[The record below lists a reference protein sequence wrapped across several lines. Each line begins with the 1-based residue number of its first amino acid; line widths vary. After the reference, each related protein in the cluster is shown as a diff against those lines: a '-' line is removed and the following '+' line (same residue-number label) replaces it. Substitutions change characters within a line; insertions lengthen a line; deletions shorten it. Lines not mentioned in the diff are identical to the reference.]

1 MTDPNLK
8 LNKLTSRQFILS
20 PAVSSGVDR
29 ESSSKDFYQYT
40 KNILYLGCLGVGMN
54 VKHCKTEIPYTIVN
68 FEKEKISRLKFKEK
82 INSTLDLMYK
92 STHPYMF
99 RLLNNYETED
109 RIGLI
114 FEPFEGDSL
123 DNLIQKG
130 KCDIQTSLKYFV
142 EILLAIDHMNNLG
155 LYNLNIRPENIL
167 VDECIKLTDYGLKM
181 TGKQEMPK
189 RAKDMVSS
197 GDKNALIDA
206 YFSPEEINSILNTKE
221 NITLNSK
228 LDSWKCGILLFEML
242 TNFKSPFNINNTDT
256 NYISFDNELINAI
269 MNDQIDLSLI
279 HDDFCRDLISKLLKK
294 NPKERIDIKDVLN
307 IEFIKSINIEQKDI
321 DLTDNIINPD
331 SEDEE
336 ENDNSENDPD
346 SDDKDGI
353 IKRLVSENEL
363 LKKELS
369 KERQSNKNIHF
380 LQVIKKGMKPFLS
393 EDKNDE
399 KNNLDI
405 NKENEIKNEN
415 QKDIEIISDKDK
427 NEDNININVKDIK
440 SNNSS
445 FSDEDILEDKSSS
458 NENDENIYNKYKA
471 LKEKYSIMKSKNKSM
486 QKKIKSLN
494 KEITDLKREK
504 NEILEQKSLNV
515 LNNFEKIDTSKITN
529 ISELSDLVI
538 NSVNIFRE
546 SQKNFQNLIEK
557 LIKISDDE
565 HKSLIDES
573 KKYIDNKGKTF
584 FDILNKLSLNNKK
597 KEENEENKIE
607 SKKRNLLEE
616 TEISELKK
624 KYELSKQRENL
635 LKEKIK
641 ALEEKNN
648 ATESLNK
655 NLMTTFNEMY
665 SNYKGSDD
673 AKKKK

>member
-1 MTDPNLK
+1 MSDQNLK
-8 LNKLTSRQFILS
+8 LNQITSREFILS

-40 KNILYLGCLGVGMN
+40 KNILYLGCLGIGMN
-54 VKHCKTEIPYTIVN
+54 VKHRKTDIPYTIVN
-68 FEKEKISRLKFKEK
+68 FEKEKISKLNFHEK

-99 RLLNNYETED
+99 RLLNNYETEN

-142 EILLAIDHMNNLG
+142 EILLAINHMNNLG

-167 VDECIKLTDYGLKM
+167 VDECIKITDYGLKM
-181 TGKQEMPK
+181 AGKQEMPK
-189 RAKDMVSS
+189 RAKDMISI
-197 GDKNALIDA
+197 GNRNMFIDA
-206 YFSPEEINSILNTKE
+206 YFSPEEINSILNPKE

-242 TNFKSPFNINNTDT
+242 TNFKSPFNINNNDT

-269 MNDQIDLSLI
+269 MNEQIDLSLI
-279 HDDFCRDLISKLLKK
+279 NDDFCRDLISKLLKK
-294 NPKERIDIKDVLN
+294 NPKERIDIQDVLN
-307 IEFIKSINIEQKDI
+307 IDFIKSINIEQKDI
-321 DLTDNIINPD
+321 DLTDNIINPE
-331 SEDEE
+331 EDEE
-336 ENDNSENDPD
+336 D
-346 SDDKDGI
+346 DDKDGLI
-353 IKRLVSENEL
+353 NRLVSENEL

-369 KERQSNKNIHF
+369 KERLSNKNIHF
-380 LQVIKKGMKPFLS
+380 LQAMQKGIKPFLS
-393 EDKNDE
+393 GNKNEEKND
-399 KNNLDI
+399 LDM

-415 QKDIEIISDKDK
+415 QKDVELISDKDK
-427 NEDNININVKDIK
+427 NEDNININIKDFK

-458 NENDENIYNKYKA
+458 NENDENIYNKYKS
-471 LKEKYSIMKSKNKSM
+471 LKEKYSSMKSKNISL
-486 QKKIKSLN
+486 QKKIKSLTE
-494 KEITDLKREK
+494 EIADLKREK

-546 SQKNFQNLIEK
+546 SQKNFQDLIDK
-557 LIKISDDE
+557 LIKISDNE
-565 HKSLIDES
+565 HKSLMDES
-573 KKYIDNKGKTF
+573 KKYIENKGKTF
-584 FDILNKLSLNNKK
+584 FDILEKLSLNNKK
-597 KEENEENKIE
+597 KEPNEENKME
-607 SKKRNLLEE
+607 SKNRNLLKE

-624 KYELSKQRENL
+624 KYELSKQRESL

-648 ATESLNK
+648 ATEALNK

-665 SNYKGSDD
+665 SNYKGNDD

>member
-1 MTDPNLK
+1 MSDQNLK
-8 LNKLTSRQFILS
+8 LNQITSREFILS

-40 KNILYLGCLGVGMN
+40 KNILYLGCLGIGMN
-54 VKHCKTEIPYTIVN
+54 VKHRKTDIPYTIVN
-68 FEKEKISRLKFKEK
+68 FEKEKISKLNFHDK

-142 EILLAIDHMNNLG
+142 EILLAINHMNNLG

-167 VDECIKLTDYGLKM
+167 VDECIKITDYGLKM
-181 TGKQEMPK
+181 AGKQEMPK
-189 RAKDMVSS
+189 RSKDMISI
-197 GDKNALIDA
+197 GNRNMFIDA
-206 YFSPEEINSILNTKE
+206 YFSPEEINSILNPKE

-242 TNFKSPFNINNTDT
+242 TNFKSPFNINNNDT

-269 MNDQIDLSLI
+269 MNEQIDLSLI
-279 HDDFCRDLISKLLKK
+279 NDDFCRDLISKLLKK
-294 NPKERIDIKDVLN
+294 NPKERIDIQDVLN
-307 IEFIKSINIEQKDI
+307 IDFIKSINIEQKDI
-321 DLTDNIINPD
+321 DLTDNIINPE
-331 SEDEE
+331 EDEE
-336 ENDNSENDPD
+336 DD
-346 SDDKDGI
+346 SDDKDGLI
-353 IKRLVSENEL
+353 NRLVSENEL

-369 KERQSNKNIHF
+369 KERLSNKNIHF
-380 LQVIKKGMKPFLS
+380 LQAMQKGIKPFLS
-393 EDKNDE
+393 GNKNDE
-399 KNNLDI
+399 KNDLDM
-405 NKENEIKNEN
+405 NKEKEIKNEN
-415 QKDIEIISDKDK
+415 QKDVELISDKNK
-427 NEDNININVKDIK
+427 NEDNININIKDFK

-458 NENDENIYNKYKA
+458 NENDENIYNKYKS
-471 LKEKYSIMKSKNKSM
+471 LKEKYSSMKSKNISL
-486 QKKIKSLN
+486 QKKIKSLTE
-494 KEITDLKREK
+494 EIADLKREK

-546 SQKNFQNLIEK
+546 SQKNFQDLIDK
-557 LIKISDDE
+557 LIKISDNE
-565 HKSLIDES
+565 HKSLMDES
-573 KKYIDNKGKTF
+573 KKYIENKGKTF
-584 FDILNKLSLNNKK
+584 FDILEKLSLNNKK
-597 KEENEENKIE
+597 KEQNEENKME
-607 SKKRNLLEE
+607 SKNRNLLKE

-624 KYELSKQRENL
+624 KYELSKQRESL

-648 ATESLNK
+648 ATEALNK

-665 SNYKGSDD
+665 SNYKGNDD
-673 AKKKK
+673 VKKKK

>member
-1 MTDPNLK
+1 MSDQNLK
-8 LNKLTSRQFILS
+8 LNQITSREFILS

-40 KNILYLGCLGVGMN
+40 KNILYLGCLGIGMN
-54 VKHCKTEIPYTIVN
+54 VKHRKTDIPYTIVN
-68 FEKEKISRLKFKEK
+68 FEKEKISKLNFHEK
-82 INSTLDLMYK
+82 INSSLDLMYK

-99 RLLNNYETED
+99 RLLNNYETEN

-142 EILLAIDHMNNLG
+142 EILLAINHMNNLG

-167 VDECIKLTDYGLKM
+167 VDECIKITDYGLKM
-181 TGKQEMPK
+181 AGKQEMPK
-189 RAKDMVSS
+189 RAKDMISI
-197 GDKNALIDA
+197 GNRNMFIDA
-206 YFSPEEINSILNTKE
+206 YFSPEEINSILNPKE

-242 TNFKSPFNINNTDT
+242 TNFKSPFNINNNDT

-269 MNDQIDLSLI
+269 MNEQIDLSLI
-279 HDDFCRDLISKLLKK
+279 NDDFCRDLISKLLKK
-294 NPKERIDIKDVLN
+294 NPKERIDIQDVLN
-307 IEFIKSINIEQKDI
+307 IDFIKSINIEQKDI
-321 DLTDNIINPD
+321 DLTDNIINPE
-331 SEDEE
+331 EDEE
-336 ENDNSENDPD
+336 D
-346 SDDKDGI
+346 DDKDGLI
-353 IKRLVSENEL
+353 NRLVSENEL

-369 KERQSNKNIHF
+369 KERLSNKNIHF
-380 LQVIKKGMKPFLS
+380 LQAMQKGIKPFLS
-393 EDKNDE
+393 GNKNEEKND
-399 KNNLDI
+399 LDM

-415 QKDIEIISDKDK
+415 QKDIELISDKNK
-427 NEDNININVKDIK
+427 NEDNININIKDFK

-458 NENDENIYNKYKA
+458 NENDENIYNKYKS
-471 LKEKYSIMKSKNKSM
+471 LKEKYSSMKSKNISL
-486 QKKIKSLN
+486 QKKIKSLIE
-494 KEITDLKREK
+494 EIADLKREK

-546 SQKNFQNLIEK
+546 SQKNFQDLIDK
-557 LIKISDDE
+557 LIKISDNE
-565 HKSLIDES
+565 HKSLMDES
-573 KKYIDNKGKTF
+573 KKYIENKGKTF
-584 FDILNKLSLNNKK
+584 FDILEKLSLNNKK
-597 KEENEENKIE
+597 KEPNEENKME
-607 SKKRNLLEE
+607 SKNRNLLKE

-624 KYELSKQRENL
+624 KYELSKQRESL

-648 ATESLNK
+648 ATEALNK

-665 SNYKGSDD
+665 SNYKGNDD

>member
-1 MTDPNLK
+1 MSDQNLK
-8 LNKLTSRQFILS
+8 LNQITSREFILS

-40 KNILYLGCLGVGMN
+40 KNILYLGCLGIGMN
-54 VKHCKTEIPYTIVN
+54 VKHRKTDIPYTIVN
-68 FEKEKISRLKFKEK
+68 FEKEKISKLNFHDK

-142 EILLAIDHMNNLG
+142 EILLAINHMNNLG

-167 VDECIKLTDYGLKM
+167 VDECIKITDYGLKM
-181 TGKQEMPK
+181 AGKQEMPK
-189 RAKDMVSS
+189 RAKDMISI
-197 GDKNALIDA
+197 GNRNMFIDA
-206 YFSPEEINSILNTKE
+206 YFSPEEINSILNPKE

-242 TNFKSPFNINNTDT
+242 TNFKSPFNINNNDT

-269 MNDQIDLSLI
+269 MNEQIDLSLI
-279 HDDFCRDLISKLLKK
+279 NDDFCRDLISKLLKK
-294 NPKERIDIKDVLN
+294 NPKERIDIQDVLN
-307 IEFIKSINIEQKDI
+307 IDFIKSINIEQKDI
-321 DLTDNIINPD
+321 DLTDNIINPE
-331 SEDEE
+331 EDEE
-336 ENDNSENDPD
+336 D
-346 SDDKDGI
+346 DDKDGLI
-353 IKRLVSENEL
+353 NRLVSENEL

-369 KERQSNKNIHF
+369 KERLSNKNIHF
-380 LQVIKKGMKPFLS
+380 LQAMQKGIKPFLS
-393 EDKNDE
+393 GNKNEEKND
-399 KNNLDI
+399 LDM

-415 QKDIEIISDKDK
+415 QKDIELISDKNK
-427 NEDNININVKDIK
+427 NEDNININIKDFK

-458 NENDENIYNKYKA
+458 NENDENIYNKYKS
-471 LKEKYSIMKSKNKSM
+471 LKEKYSSMKSKNISL
-486 QKKIKSLN
+486 QKKIKSLIE
-494 KEITDLKREK
+494 EIADLKREK

-546 SQKNFQNLIEK
+546 SQKNFQDLIDK
-557 LIKISDDE
+557 LIKISDNE
-565 HKSLIDES
+565 HKSLMDES
-573 KKYIDNKGKTF
+573 KKYIENKGKTF
-584 FDILNKLSLNNKK
+584 FDILEKLSLNNKE
-597 KEENEENKIE
+597 KEPNEENKME
-607 SKKRNLLEE
+607 SKNRNLLKE

-624 KYELSKQRENL
+624 KYELSKQRESL

-648 ATESLNK
+648 ATEALNK

-665 SNYKGSDD
+665 SNYKGNDD
-673 AKKKK
+673 VKKKK

>member
-1 MTDPNLK
+1 MSDQNLK
-8 LNKLTSRQFILS
+8 LNQITSREFILS

-40 KNILYLGCLGVGMN
+40 KNILYLGCLGIGMN
-54 VKHCKTEIPYTIVN
+54 VKHRKTDIPYTIVN
-68 FEKEKISRLKFKEK
+68 FEKEKISKLNFHEK

-142 EILLAIDHMNNLG
+142 EILLAINHMNNLG

-167 VDECIKLTDYGLKM
+167 VDECIKITDYGLKM
-181 TGKQEMPK
+181 AGKQEMPK
-189 RAKDMVSS
+189 RAKDMISI
-197 GDKNALIDA
+197 GNRNMFIDA
-206 YFSPEEINSILNTKE
+206 YFSPEEINSILNPKE

-242 TNFKSPFNINNTDT
+242 TNFKSPFNINNNDT

-269 MNDQIDLSLI
+269 MNEQIDLSLI
-279 HDDFCRDLISKLLKK
+279 NDDFCRDLISKLLKK
-294 NPKERIDIKDVLN
+294 NPKERIDIQDVLN
-307 IEFIKSINIEQKDI
+307 IDFIKSINIEQKDI
-321 DLTDNIINPD
+321 DLTDNIINPE
-331 SEDEE
+331 EDEE
-336 ENDNSENDPD
+336 DD
-346 SDDKDGI
+346 SDDKDGLI
-353 IKRLVSENEL
+353 NRLVSENEL

-369 KERQSNKNIHF
+369 KERLSNKNIHF
-380 LQVIKKGMKPFLS
+380 LQAMQKGIKPFLS
-393 EDKNDE
+393 GNKNEEKND
-399 KNNLDI
+399 LDM

-415 QKDIEIISDKDK
+415 QKDVELISDKDK
-427 NEDNININVKDIK
+427 NEENININIKDFK

-458 NENDENIYNKYKA
+458 NENDENIYNKYKS
-471 LKEKYSIMKSKNKSM
+471 LKEKYSSMKSKNISL
-486 QKKIKSLN
+486 QKKIKSLTE
-494 KEITDLKREK
+494 EIADLKREK

-546 SQKNFQNLIEK
+546 SQKNFQDLIDK
-557 LIKISDDE
+557 LIKISDNE
-565 HKSLIDES
+565 HKSLMDES
-573 KKYIDNKGKTF
+573 KKYIENQGKTF
-584 FDILNKLSLNNKK
+584 FDILKQLSLNNKK
-597 KEENEENKIE
+597 KESNEENKME
-607 SKKRNLLEE
+607 SKNRNLLKE

-624 KYELSKQRENL
+624 KYELSKQRESL

-648 ATESLNK
+648 ATEALNK

-665 SNYKGSDD
+665 TSYKGSDD
-673 AKKKK
+673 VKKKK

>member
-1 MTDPNLK
+1 MSDQNLK
-8 LNKLTSRQFILS
+8 LNQITSREFILS

-40 KNILYLGCLGVGMN
+40 KNILYLGCLGIGMN
-54 VKHCKTEIPYTIVN
+54 VKHRKTDIPYTIVN
-68 FEKEKISRLKFKEK
+68 FEKEKISKLNFHEK

-99 RLLNNYETED
+99 RLLNNYETEN

-142 EILLAIDHMNNLG
+142 EILLAINHMNNLG

-167 VDECIKLTDYGLKM
+167 VDECIKITDYGLKM
-181 TGKQEMPK
+181 AGKQEMPK
-189 RAKDMVSS
+189 RAKDMISI
-197 GDKNALIDA
+197 GNRNMFIDA
-206 YFSPEEINSILNTKE
+206 YFSPEEINSILNPKE

-242 TNFKSPFNINNTDT
+242 TNFKSPFNINNNDT

-269 MNDQIDLSLI
+269 MNEQIDLSLI
-279 HDDFCRDLISKLLKK
+279 NDDFCRDLISKLLKK
-294 NPKERIDIKDVLN
+294 NPKERIDIQDVLN
-307 IEFIKSINIEQKDI
+307 IDFIKSINIEQKDI
-321 DLTDNIINPD
+321 DLTDNIINPE
-331 SEDEE
+331 EDEE
-336 ENDNSENDPD
+336 D
-346 SDDKDGI
+346 DDKDGLI
-353 IKRLVSENEL
+353 NRLVSENEL

-369 KERQSNKNIHF
+369 KERLSNKNIHF
-380 LQVIKKGMKPFLS
+380 LQAMQKGIKPFLS
-393 EDKNDE
+393 GNKNEEKND
-399 KNNLDI
+399 LDM

-415 QKDIEIISDKDK
+415 QKDIELISDKNK
-427 NEDNININVKDIK
+427 NEDNININIKDFK

-458 NENDENIYNKYKA
+458 NENDENIYNKYKS
-471 LKEKYSIMKSKNKSM
+471 LKEKYSSMKSKNISL
-486 QKKIKSLN
+486 QKKIKSLIE
-494 KEITDLKREK
+494 EIADLKREK

-546 SQKNFQNLIEK
+546 SQKNFQDLIDK
-557 LIKISDDE
+557 LIKISDNE
-565 HKSLIDES
+565 HKSLMDES
-573 KKYIDNKGKTF
+573 KKYIENKGKTF
-584 FDILNKLSLNNKK
+584 FDILEKLSLNNKK
-597 KEENEENKIE
+597 KEPNEENKME
-607 SKKRNLLEE
+607 SKNRNLLKE

-624 KYELSKQRENL
+624 KYELSKQRESL

-648 ATESLNK
+648 ATEALNK

-673 AKKKK
+673 VKKKK

>member
-1 MTDPNLK
+1 MSDQNLK
-8 LNKLTSRQFILS
+8 LNQITSREFILS

-40 KNILYLGCLGVGMN
+40 KNILYLGCLGIGMN
-54 VKHCKTEIPYTIVN
+54 VKHRKTDIPYTIVN
-68 FEKEKISRLKFKEK
+68 FEKEKISKLNFHEK

-99 RLLNNYETED
+99 RLLNNYETEN

-142 EILLAIDHMNNLG
+142 EILLAINHMNNLG

-167 VDECIKLTDYGLKM
+167 VDECIKITDYGLKM
-181 TGKQEMPK
+181 AGKQEMPK
-189 RAKDMVSS
+189 RAKDMISI
-197 GDKNALIDA
+197 GNRNMFIDA
-206 YFSPEEINSILNTKE
+206 YFSPEEINSILNPKE

-242 TNFKSPFNINNTDT
+242 TNFKSPFNINNNDT

-269 MNDQIDLSLI
+269 MNEQIDLSLI
-279 HDDFCRDLISKLLKK
+279 NDDFCRDLISKLLKK
-294 NPKERIDIKDVLN
+294 NPKERIDIQDVLN
-307 IEFIKSINIEQKDI
+307 IDFIKSINIEQKDI
-321 DLTDNIINPD
+321 DLTDNIINPE
-331 SEDEE
+331 EDEE
-336 ENDNSENDPD
+336 D
-346 SDDKDGI
+346 DDKDGLI
-353 IKRLVSENEL
+353 NRLVSENEL

-369 KERQSNKNIHF
+369 KERLSNKNIHF
-380 LQVIKKGMKPFLS
+380 LQAMQKGIKPFLS
-393 EDKNDE
+393 GNKNEEKND
-399 KNNLDI
+399 LDM

-415 QKDIEIISDKDK
+415 QKDIELISDKNK
-427 NEDNININVKDIK
+427 NEDNININIKDFK

-458 NENDENIYNKYKA
+458 NENDENIYNKYKS
-471 LKEKYSIMKSKNKSM
+471 LKEKYSSMKSKNISL
-486 QKKIKSLN
+486 QKKIKSLTE
-494 KEITDLKREK
+494 EIADLKREK

-546 SQKNFQNLIEK
+546 SQKNFQDLIDK
-557 LIKISDDE
+557 LIKISDNE
-565 HKSLIDES
+565 HKSLMDES
-573 KKYIDNKGKTF
+573 KKYIENKGKTF
-584 FDILNKLSLNNKK
+584 FDILEKLSLNNKK
-597 KEENEENKIE
+597 KEPNEENKME
-607 SKKRNLLEE
+607 NKNRNLLKE

-624 KYELSKQRENL
+624 KYELSKQRESL

-648 ATESLNK
+648 ATEALNK

-665 SNYKGSDD
+665 SSYKGSDD
-673 AKKKK
+673 VKKKK